1 MLNTAIEYFNDINK
15 KFDRLFNDI
24 ITLLFYYYIKIFKIL
39 IFHSKMFDQ
48 FSIILLKKI
57 TTSIIF
63 KSLD

>member
-24 ITLLFYYYIKIFKIL
+24 ITLLLYYYIKIFKIL
-39 IFHSKMFDQ
+39 IFHAKFDQ